1 MRLNTSCLLQR
12 LALLGCAVLLSAC
25 PAPPPVRPPAPAQ
38 PVPGAAA
45 HVGTPYTLV
54 PAESLLTIRVY
65 KGGALAAAGHN
76 HVIAAHALS
85 GMFYVADAP
94 LESRFEVHVPL
105 QTLSVDEPELR
116 AQAGPDFPPEV
127 PETAREGTRRN
138 MLGPAL
144 LDAQNDPEIVLS
156 AVRLA
161 ATQPPQGAAVQA
173 RVQARVRGAAHEFDV
188 LVRYERSGER
198 LVVSGDTVLKQ
209 SELGLKPFSAMLGA
223 LQVQDEMRIS
233 FRILARAGIPAG
245 AAEPAARAPAP
256 GR

>member
-1 MRLNTSCLLQR
+1 MRLNASCLLQR
-12 LALLGCAVLLSAC
+12 LTLLTCAALLSAC
-25 PAPPPVRPPAPAQ
+25 PAPPRVSPPAPPQ
-38 PVPGAAA
+38 PVPGVAA
-45 HVGTPYTLV
+45 HVGTPYTIV
-54 PAESLLTIRVY
+54 AGESLLTIRVY
-65 KGGALAAAGHN
+65 KGGAFAAAGHN
-76 HVIAAHALS
+76 HVIASHALS
-85 GMFYVADAP
+85 GIFYAADAP
-94 LESRFEVHVPL
+94 LQSSFEVHVPL
-105 QTLSVDEPELR
+105 ESLSVDEAELR

-144 LDAQNDPEIVLS
+144 LDAENDPEIVLS

-161 ATQPPQGAAVQA
+161 AAQPPQSAVQA
-173 RVQARVRGAAHEFDV
+173 RVQARVRGAPHEFDV

-209 SELGLKPFSAMLGA
+209 SELGLKPFSALLGA

-233 FRILARAGIPAG
+233 FRIVAHRGIPTSGVNEAG
-245 AAEPAARAPAP
+245 RALPA

>member
-1 MRLNTSCLLQR
+1 MRLNASCLLQR
-12 LALLGCAVLLSAC
+12 LSFLACAALLAAC
-25 PAPPPVRPPAPAQ
+25 PAPPRLVGPPAPA
-38 PVPGAAA
+38 PAAGLA
-45 HVGTPYTLV
+45 PHLGTPYTV
-54 PAESLLTIRVY
+54 VAAESLLMIRVY

-76 HVIAAHALS
+76 HVIASHQLS
-85 GMFYVADAP
+85 GIFYVTATP
-94 LESRFEVHVPL
+94 PESSFEVHVPL
-105 QTLSVDEPELR
+105 ESLSVDEAELR

-161 ATQPPQGAAVQA
+161 PAQLPQGAAVQA
-173 RVQARVRGAAHEFDV
+173 RVQALVRGSAHEFDV

-198 LVVSGDTVLKQ
+198 LVASGDTVLKQ

-233 FRILARAGIPAG
+233 FRILARAGIPPG
-245 AAEPAARAPAP
+245 NGSKEPAA
-256 GR
+256 GK

>member
-1 MRLNTSCLLQR
+1 M
-12 LALLGCAVLLSAC
+12 
-25 PAPPPVRPPAPAQ
+25 
-38 PVPGAAA
+38 
-45 HVGTPYTLV
+45 
-54 PAESLLTIRVY
+54 
-65 KGGALAAAGHN
+65 AG
-76 HVIAAHALS
+76 
-85 GMFYVADAP
+85 AP

-105 QTLSVDEPELR
+105 ESLSVDEAELR

-144 LDAQNDPEIVLS
+144 LDAQNNPEIVLS

-161 ATQPPQGAAVQA
+161 PAQSPQGAVQA
-173 RVQARVRGAAHEFDV
+173 RVQALVRGTAHEFDV

-233 FRILARAGIPAG
+233 FRILAHEGVPTGVANPAG
-245 AAEPAARAPAP
+245 RAAPA
-256 GR
+256 GH